1 MITSIKKHLAEVPYN
16 INLAAP
22 VILGMLGHTLVAFAD
37 NIMVGRL
44 GPAQLAAVSLGNSFL
59 FIAMS
64 VGLGL
69 STAITPLI
77 AEADGFKK
85 QFEIKKV
92 FKHGVLICAVVGLVL
107 TGVVFLSVPLLY
119 QMQQPEEVLVF
130 AVPFLTIVGVSLIP
144 LMLFQAIKQLCDGLS
159 RTRLPMYAS
168 IIGNL
173 LNVLLNYVLIFGN
186 FGFPEMGVAGA
197 ALGTLISRIVMLL
210 LLIVFLK
217 GSTFFAPLLS
227 ELRWSV
233 VSWRFSRRILALG
246 LPSSFQVF
254 FEVTLFTSAIWLS
267 GILGTLHQAANQIA
281 LNLASMTYMVGIGLN
296 VAAMIRV
303 GNQRGKRDYKR
314 LNEVAQ
320 SIFFLT
326 LVIELVF
333 ALGFLAA
340 REVLPALYLD
350 ANDPLNRTDNLF
362 VMGLASDL
370 LLWAAIFQVFDGL
383 QVVIIGAL
391 RGMQDVNFTAYITF
405 VAYWIIGFPVSY
417 YLGLHTSLATQGIW
431 IGLTLGLTVSALL
444 LYLRFQYLSKT
455 HRIHY
460 VTS

>member
-44 GPAQLAAVSLGNSFL
+44 GPAELAAVSLGNSFL

-173 LNVLLNYVLIFGN
+173 LNVLLNYLLIFGN

-197 ALGTLISRIVMLL
+197 ALGTLFSRLVMLL

-217 GSTFFAPLLS
+217 GSPFFAPLLS
-227 ELRWSV
+227 DLRWSV

-267 GILGTLHQAANQIA
+267 GILGTL
-281 LNLASMTYMVGIGLN
+281 TYMVGIGLN

-333 ALGFLAA
+333 ALGFLTA

-350 ANDPLNRTDNLF
+350 ANDPLNRIDNLF

-391 RGMQDVNFTAYITF
+391 RGLQDVNFTAYITF

-417 YLGLHTSLATQGIW
+417 YLGLHTALATQGIW

-455 HRIHY
+455 NRIHY